1 MAEQSRLENI
11 GITKRTQLISKNDYN
26 KLPDKEYNE
35 SHPDAKSDGDPLG
48 KGSGVSMG
56 YSVARPDDFSIDE
69 KGNRTQRMN
78 YGTVMTHETDS
89 QTIGGS
95 FDRLGKAELQHSGRV
110 QLMSMNK
117 YQPGEGHEYGIDSVD
132 TTVNR
137 ADGQYIS

>member
-48 KGSGVSMG
+48 KGNGTPMT
-56 YSVARPDDFSIDE
+56 YAEAKPEEFSIDE
-69 KGNRTQRMN
+69 YGVRKQRMN
-78 YGTVMTHETDS
+78 YETLSTKENGDK
-89 QTIGGS
+89 TIGGS
-95 FDRLGKAELQHSGRV
+95 FDRLGRTGLDSGRLK
-110 QLMSMNK
+110 LMSMNK
-117 YQPGEGHEYGIDSVD
+117 YKPDSNEYGIDSVD